1 MRRVTWFCCFV
12 LLWAG
17 LSPAQST
24 EKDTK
29 SAERWN
35 HTLSKPLP
43 SDKMGPFIRLSN
55 RDILT
60 VHDTEVFVSPD
71 EGKTWTSRPLFKG
84 GQNFKVSKERALLR
98 TSKGTLVLVFLN
110 LAELKW
116 GWDSEKN
123 QPIEGIQVDVWV
135 ARSFDEGKTWP
146 ELKMAQKGYC
156 GAVRDLIQTREG
168 NLVFVAQDMLPKLAR
183 HITQTYVSKDDGA
196 TWQASNILDLG
207 GRGHHDGA
215 TEGTV
220 EELKDGRLWLLVRTN
235 LDRFWEALSEDGG
248 LTWRVF
254 RPSQIGAS
262 SAPGMLKRLKSGRL
276 VLIWNQLYP
285 EGQTSYER
293 RGGVWSNP
301 PGSWHRE
308 ELSIAFSEDE
318 GHSWSK
324 PVVLAKEPRKWLSYA
339 YLFEA
344 SPGNLWVTTMQGEVR
359 LQLREADFLAK

>member
-1 MRRVTWFCCFV
+1 MRRVLCTCCFV
-12 LLWAG
+12 LFCAG
-17 LSPAQST
+17 VSLAQSA
-24 EKDTK
+24 EKPAKT
-29 SAERWN
+29 SERWN
-35 HTLSKPLP
+35 HALSKPLP
-43 SDKMGPFIRLSN
+43 TDKMGPFIRLSN
-55 RDILT
+55 QDILT
-60 VHDTEVFVSPD
+60 VHDTEAFVSPD
-71 EGKTWTSRPLFKG
+71 EGKTWTSRALFKA

-98 TSKGTLVLVFLN
+98 TRKGTLVLLFLN
-110 LAELKW
+110 MADQKW

-123 QPIEGIQVDVWV
+123 QPIEGIQANVWV

-146 ELKMAQKGYC
+146 ELQLVQKGYC

-168 NLVFVAQDMLPKLAR
+168 NLVFVAQDMVPKLAR
-183 HITQTYVSKDDGA
+183 SITQTYLSKDDGA
-196 TWQASNILDLG
+196 SWQASNILDLG
-207 GRGHHDGA
+207 GRGHHDG
-215 TEGTV
+215 TIEGTL

-235 LDRFWEALSEDGG
+235 LDRFWEAFSEDGG

-262 SAPGMLKRLKSGRL
+262 SSPGMLKRLKIGRL

-285 EGQTSYER
+285 EGQASFER

-301 PGSWHRE
+301 AGSWHRE

-318 GHSWSK
+318 GRSWSQ
-324 PVVLAKEPRKWLSYA
+324 PVVFTKEPRKWLSYA

-359 LQLREADFLAK
+359 LQLREGDFLAR